1 MPNSLTLKQCHFD
14 GQSSILFP
22 KYIFEFS
29 QGLYN
34 PDRILFFYCIS
45 PSPHLHIANSGLP
58 SSLSTF
64 WLDSGGLAPQAARH
78 QLARARPRATPTN
91 PHVKYKCVPIL
102 ILRLSFSPLN
112 SVQIQKKASR
122 IWFTGLEKICSK
134 YLENKRLHCFE
145 KWHCLSDSEFVIFRS
160 VFVNFSSLSTSRS
173 LNRPDTSDTRRT
185 FLHLTLS
192 DF

>member
-29 QGLYN
+29 QGLHN
-34 PDRILFFYCIS
+34 PDRILFFTVFPFS
-45 PSPHLHIANSGLP
+45 PHIANSGLP
-58 SSLSTF
+58 LTITF
-64 WLDSGGLAPQAARH
+64 WFSDSRFPLW
-78 QLARARPRATPTN
+78 T
-91 PHVKYKCVPIL
+91 VFKYKE
-102 ILRLSFSPLN
+102 
-112 SVQIQKKASR
+112 KASR

-160 VFVNFSSLSTSRS
+160 VFVSFSSLSTSRS
-173 LNRPDTSDTRRT
+173 LNRPDRSDTRRT